1 MAIALIQV
9 VLGQV
14 GNHTDP
20 FGKSV
25 STDYSMDMTPPVT
38 NIHRSDVPL
47 TALHSERHSS
57 EMAYSDEPPKAENM
71 SHKTQM

>member
-1 MAIALIQV
+1 MALALIQV

-25 STDYSMDMTPPVT
+25 PTDYNTDMTPPVT
-38 NIHRSDVPL
+38 NIHHFDVPL

-57 EMAYSDEPPKAENM
+57 ETAYSDEPP
-71 SHKTQM
+71 